1 MSDVLLSFR
10 GIGHDFPGRGRGGR
24 PLRALRDVSLS
35 VRRGETLS
43 VVGES
48 GCGKSTLARVAVRLY
63 QPSHG
68 TLEFHG
74 EDLTRARGRALRP
87 LRRGVQMVFQDPNGS
102 LDPRM
107 TVRRSITE
115 PLQAAG
121 VARRDR
127 AGRAAEV
134 ISQVGLPADALD
146 SYPHEFSGGQR
157 QRIALARALAA
168 SPELLVLDEPTSA
181 LDVSVQAQILNLL
194 QETQAV
200 QSLAYLFISHNLGVV
215 RYLSDRVAVMY
226 LGSVVEVADTADLF
240 AGPQHPYT
248 VALLS
253 AVLEPEAGTA
263 THGRAALRGELPSA
277 ADTPPG
283 CAFAARCWLALDQCR
298 TVRPPLVETA
308 PGRQVACHRPGEAS
322 LTDLPQLTGAGR
334 SGEQD
339 VRA

>member
-1 MSDVLLSFR
+1 MTTDTVLRFR
-10 GIGHDFPGRGRGGR
+10 GIDHEFAGRGVRVH
-24 PLRALRDVSLS
+24 ALRDVSLS

-63 QPSHG
+63 QPTGG

-74 EDLTRARGRALRP
+74 QDLTRAYGRALRP

-102 LDPRM
+102 LDPRL
-107 TVRRSITE
+107 TIRRSVTE

-121 VARRDR
+121 MAAPDRQRRAR
-127 AGRAAEV
+127 EV
-134 ISQVGLPADALD
+134 LEQVGLPAEALD

-157 QRIALARALAA
+157 QRIALARALAPR
-168 SPELLVLDEPTSA
+168 PELVVLDEPTSA

-194 QETQAV
+194 REMQAA

-226 LGSVVEVADTADLF
+226 LGEVVELARTDELF

-253 AVLEPEAGTA
+253 AVLEPEAG
-263 THGRAALRGELPSA
+263 AAAPRRTVLRGELPSA
-277 ADTPPG
+277 AAVPAG
-283 CAFAARCWLALDQCR
+283 CAFAARCWLATDRCR
-298 TVRPPLVETA
+298 TERPALVEAA
-308 PGRQVACHRPGEAS
+308 PGRQVACHRPGEAT
-322 LTDLPQLTGAGR
+322 LTDVPR
-334 SGEQD
+334 SP
-339 VRA
+339 AAATTTTK

>member
-1 MSDVLLSFR
+1 MSDVVLSFR
-10 GIGHDFPGRGRGGR
+10 GIGHDFAARGRGGA

-63 QPSHG
+63 RPTHG

-74 EDLTRARGRALRP
+74 DDVTRARGRALRP

-121 VARRDR
+121 VARHDR
-127 AGRAAEV
+127 GGRAAEV
-134 ISQVGLPADALD
+134 LSQVGLPVDALD

-157 QRIALARALAA
+157 QRIAIARALAA
-168 SPELLVLDEPTSA
+168 RPELLVLDEPTSA

-194 QETQAV
+194 RETQAAR
-200 QSLAYLFISHNLGVV
+200 SLAYLFISHNLGVV

-226 LGSVVEVADTADLF
+226 LGGVVEVADSADLF
-240 AGPQHPYT
+240 AAPSTPTRSPCCRRCSNPGP
-248 VALLS
+248 
-253 AVLEPEAGTA
+253 
-263 THGRAALRGELPSA
+263 
-277 ADTPPG
+277 
-283 CAFAARCWLALDQCR
+283 AR
-298 TVRPPLVETA
+298 P
-308 PGRQVACHRPGEAS
+308 RPGERRCAAS
-322 LTDLPQLTGAGR
+322 CRRRPTRRRAARSPPGAGWPPSSAVR
-334 SGEQD
+334 SGRHSSRRRPA
-339 VRA
+339 VRWPATGRARPA